1 MLFQQILN
9 GLTNGSLYALMAVGV
24 TMVYK
29 SLGMLNFAHGDI
41 MMVGTFITLT
51 FITKLGL
58 PFYVSVPLGIICAA
72 GLGFLL
78 ERVILRKVKF
88 SSFVNLLI
96 ATVGVS
102 YVLRNASMVIWG
114 TNPQL
119 FPSMFPSELIEIG
132 EFRITPQSIGI
143 IIISLAIITGLH
155 FFFTKVKI
163 GKCMQLA
170 NSDPEGAAM
179 MGVNVTYMRF
189 LTFGISAALAC
200 IAGVMIAPLTY
211 ARVDMSATIG
221 MKAFAAAI
229 LGGIGNLWG
238 ALLGG
243 IILGIVEAV
252 GSAYISTAY
261 CKEGFIMT
269 RTKKSAALLK
279 ILVIAAILILL
290 PIVTP
295 NMYIMQIINMIG
307 IYIILG
313 IGINVLTGYTGQL
326 SLGQAAFFGIG
337 AYTAALMNTRAGLQF
352 IPCLL
357 GSVVVTAFFGVVL
370 AIPALKVKGSYL
382 ALLTMGFGEVVRI
395 VMINW
400 TPVTN
405 GTAGV
410 LGIQSPVIFGFSFDT
425 LKKYYFLILLFVL
438 LGLAYE
444 SIIIRTRT
452 GRAFIAVREDNEA
465 AELTGIDVTAYKIK
479 AFVLSAVY
487 CGIAGCLY
495 AMMIKYVSPDTFV
508 SNTSSVILWTAI
520 VGGFGTVIGPV
531 LGGIIMQVLPEALR
545 FLGDWR
551 LVVYGLILLVVI
563 LRFPGGL
570 YPYIKRFVDSHSKKQ
585 PASAETKEG

>member
-1 MLFQQILN
+1 
-9 GLTNGSLYALMAVGV
+9 
-24 TMVYK
+24 
-29 SLGMLNFAHGDI
+29 
-41 MMVGTFITLT
+41 
-51 FITKLGL
+51 
-58 PFYVSVPLGIICAA
+58 
-72 GLGFLL
+72 
-78 ERVILRKVKF
+78 
-88 SSFVNLLI
+88 
-96 ATVGVS
+96 
-102 YVLRNASMVIWG
+102 
-114 TNPQL
+114 
-119 FPSMFPSELIEIG
+119 
-132 EFRITPQSIGI
+132 
-143 IIISLAIITGLH
+143 
-155 FFFTKVKI
+155 
-163 GKCMQLA
+163 
-170 NSDPEGAAM
+170 
-179 MGVNVTYMRF
+179 
-189 LTFGISAALAC
+189 
-200 IAGVMIAPLTY
+200 
-211 ARVDMSATIG
+211 
-221 MKAFAAAI
+221 
-229 LGGIGNLWG
+229 
-238 ALLGG
+238 
-243 IILGIVEAV
+243 
-252 GSAYISTAY
+252 
-261 CKEGFIMT
+261 MT

-452 GRAFIAVREDNEA
+452 GRAFIAIREDNEA

-487 CGIAGCLY
+487 CGVAGCLY

-545 FLGDWR
+545 F
-551 LVVYGLILLVVI
+551 
-563 LRFPGGL
+563 PGGL
-570 YPYIKRFVDSHSKKQ
+570 YPYIKRFIVSHSKKQ
-585 PASAETKEG
+585 PQAAEQKEG